1 MNFKDCNKPGLYDTG
16 FILVI
21 YFIFFISVASCSFF
35 CIGSHSKILVEPT
48 FEINSGALKPVIFFR
63 ISF

>member
-16 FILVI
+16 LILVI
-21 YFIFFISVASCSFF
+21 KSIFFISVASCSFF
-35 CIGSHSKILVEPT
+35 SIGSHSKILIEPA
-48 FEINSGALKPVIFFR
+48 FEINSGALKPVIFFL